1 MKDALTI
8 RPLALLLLLTMSFS
22 SCGKK
27 DVGEVIETN
36 RVEDKSEYEIH
47 IGSPGGI
54 KTLIGENLEGGKW
67 DPDTGLVWLST
78 DKANEP
84 LGTLTLSIVEDS
96 EKVDGY
102 ANVTGAILST
112 TDVRVGTG
120 PQTNGKLYQQI
131 ERFAEGI
138 DTDENFIKIKEIGAN
153 YIFVDEFFIYMEVI
167 NGNDPNAEHNFVGVS
182 GWFIAL
188 K

>member
-8 RPLALLLLLTMSFS
+8 RPLALLLLLIMSFS
-22 SCGKK
+22 SCG
-27 DVGEVIETN
+27 DEDLGEINRTN
-36 RVEDKSEYEIH
+36 RVEDKAEYDIH
-47 IGSPGGI
+47 ITSPEGGV
-54 KTLIGENLEGGKW
+54 KTLIGENLEGSKW

-78 DKANEP
+78 DKAWEP

-96 EKVDGY
+96 Y
-102 ANVTGAILST
+102 NRTRIANVTGAILST

-131 ERFAEGI
+131 GGA
-138 DTDENFIKIKEIGAN
+138 DEEYFIKIKEIGAN
-153 YIFVDEFFIYMEVI
+153 FIYGDEFYFLMKEID
-167 NGNDPNAEHNFVGVS
+167 GNDINAEQNVVGVT

-188 K
+188 IK